1 MDMHEGVNYTKKAI
15 QSVKALYI
23 TLTAKLDLWPRK

>member
-1 MDMHEGVNYTKKAI
+1 MDMHEGVNYTKSNSVG
-15 QSVKALYI
+15 QSLYI